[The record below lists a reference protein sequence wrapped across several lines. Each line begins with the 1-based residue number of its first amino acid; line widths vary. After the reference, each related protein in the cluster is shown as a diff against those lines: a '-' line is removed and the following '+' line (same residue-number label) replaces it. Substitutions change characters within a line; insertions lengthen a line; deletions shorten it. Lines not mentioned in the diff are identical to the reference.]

1 MKIKEYQQPASGTL
15 EDVICLEP
23 VCNMAEKVIGW
34 RNEQIEKVW
43 ERLVGKNPDPR
54 ELKEGATYVKL
65 RGGQEII
72 TFVYGGETLAEA
84 VFYRDEHETAYRF
97 YTKFFRPQEVA
108 AGIEINF
115 ENI

>member
-1 MKIKEYQQPASGTL
+1 MQIKEYLKPDFSAA
-15 EDVICLEP
+15 EDVMGMKP
-23 VCNMAEKVIGW
+23 VRNMAEKVIDW

-54 ELKEGATYVKL
+54 ELKEGATYIKL
-65 RGGQEII
+65 RGGQETI

-84 VFYRDEHETAYRF
+84 EFYREIYETAYRF
-97 YTKFFRPQEVA
+97 NVKFFRPQEVA
-108 AGIEINF
+108 AGIEINY